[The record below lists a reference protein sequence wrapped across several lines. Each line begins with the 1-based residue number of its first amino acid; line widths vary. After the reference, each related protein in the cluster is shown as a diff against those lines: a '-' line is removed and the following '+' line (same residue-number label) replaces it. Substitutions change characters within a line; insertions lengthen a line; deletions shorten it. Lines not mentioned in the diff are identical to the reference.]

1 MAWVDNLSKAI
12 ALAKSIGMVG
22 FKLSDGI
29 ASSPNRFG
37 YYNPFEDADYTMKEL
52 FDTDSV
58 DVISEGVTVGRTDT
72 EKGTVCRMRFATPS
86 HTNTPHVSCIAQV
99 HPPPPNRGP
108 THYLTGRKACRSSV
122 VAVKPPVTTT
132 CTGQVQIG
140 VRTGQDTVYSPW
152 PQDKSE
158 TGGGVAILEH
168 LAS

>member
-58 DVISEGVTVGRTDT
+58 DVIPEGVTVGRTDT
-72 EKGTVCRMRFATPS
+72 EKGTVCRMRYATHAWKPLKVLLS
-86 HTNTPHVSCIAQV
+86 DQTSWS
-99 HPPPPNRGP
+99 
-108 THYLTGRKACRSSV
+108 RKRHIICARS
-122 VAVKPPVTTT
+122 PLL
-132 CTGQVQIG
+132 CQ
-140 VRTGQDTVYSPW
+140 
-152 PQDKSE
+152 
-158 TGGGVAILEH
+158 
-168 LAS
+168 ASFLFE